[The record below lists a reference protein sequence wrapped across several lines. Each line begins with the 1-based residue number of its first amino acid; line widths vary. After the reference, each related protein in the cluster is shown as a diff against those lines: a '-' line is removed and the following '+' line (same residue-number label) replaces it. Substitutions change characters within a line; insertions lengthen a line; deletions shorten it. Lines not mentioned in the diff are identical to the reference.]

1 MTIVWVESKS
11 SLKEDIPFEQKI
23 KGMVAIDERPLDIF
37 STFEMPNNKRKKEET
52 IERAKKGIWFYS
64 KI

>member
-23 KGMVAIDERPLDIF
+23 KGMVAIDERPLDIY
-37 STFEMPNNKRKKEET
+37 SAFEMPNNKRKKEET
-52 IERAKKGIWFYS
+52 IERAK
-64 KI
+64 